1 MFSKAIR
8 FPTDSH
14 GSEFVSPAWYY
25 NNGILSNRN
34 LRQNAAP
41 FLVSSV
47 RIANIGRSDVEIS
60 PNHYNPAL
68 YRKHRVTL
76 GNSLQYTA
84 TRGSTTLP
92 LRRSHYAGRAAAVKF
107 SGPELRRCISFK
119 NEQCQVLDDG
129 FAFNY
134 SRIADDKLHQVIE
147 ERLKKPKR
155 QKKPFLLPVK
165 LKWKTSTKSPS
176 NPSKND
182 CLQNKFISI
191 GPNVSVPELELLQWS
206 PKNITTNYAFFG
218 CMKTPLIEKLIAR
231 AAKKSCPGP
240 DSYSIPLISDSATT
254 LNLQHKLCRL
264 QKSNK
269 PKSVIECLDLLVANE
284 VNIPKPEKYTGVKSL
299 LNTIG
304 KCSNSLDFSL
314 NAISKRLQ
322 NDQKPAQTLYN
333 TKYELLYKTNP
344 KWSMKGSKRN
354 TSFANVNT
362 SNNIGPSTYNIK
374 NGDIGYKIALRMEN
388 DQRHMVNCRHMQDR

>member
-8 FPTDSH
+8 FPTDSR

-25 NNGILSNRN
+25 NNGTLSDRN

-41 FLVSSV
+41 FLVSGV

-84 TRGSTTLP
+84 TRGPTTLP
-92 LRRSHYAGRAAAVKF
+92 LRQSHYAGRAAAVNF
-107 SGPELRRCISFK
+107 SGPELRRCINFK

-129 FAFNY
+129 FAFDYN
-134 SRIADDKLHQVIE
+134 RIADNKRRQVVE
-147 ERLKKPKR
+147 EHLKKPKR
-155 QKKPFLLPVK
+155 QKKPSLLPIK
-165 LKWKTSTKSPS
+165 LKWETSTKSPS
-176 NPSKND
+176 NPSKSD

-191 GPNVSVPELELLQWS
+191 GPNAPVPELEPLQWS
-206 PKNITTNYAFFG
+206 PKNTTNYAFLG
-218 CMKTPLIEKLIAR
+218 RMKTPLVEQSIAR
-231 AAKKSCPGP
+231 AAKETCPGP
-240 DSYSIPLISDSATT
+240 DSYSIPLMSDSATT
-254 LNLQHKLCRL
+254 LNLQHKLCRP

-269 PKSVIECLDLLVANE
+269 PKSVIECLDLLIANE
-284 VNIPKPEKYTGVKSL
+284 VNIPKLEKYTGVKSP

-304 KCSNSLDFSL
+304 KFSNSLDFSL
-314 NAISKRLQ
+314 NAVSKRLQ
-322 NDQKPAQTLYN
+322 DDQKPAPTLYN

-354 TSFANVNT
+354 TSLANVNT
-362 SNNIGPSTYNIK
+362 SDNIGPSTYNIK

-388 DQRHMVNCRHMQDR
+388 YQRHMVNCRHMQDR